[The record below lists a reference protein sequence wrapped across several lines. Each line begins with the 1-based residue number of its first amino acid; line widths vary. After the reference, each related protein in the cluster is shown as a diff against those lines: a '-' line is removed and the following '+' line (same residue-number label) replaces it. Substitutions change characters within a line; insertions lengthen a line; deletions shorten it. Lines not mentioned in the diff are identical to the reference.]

1 MRFFGIAGLRI
12 AAHAVTQAAKFS
24 IEREN
29 MATNSNLTHE
39 VKTYHGF
46 LALMKWGT
54 IASIAVAAF
63 VILMIA

>member
-1 MRFFGIAGLRI
+1 MRL
-12 AAHAVTQAAKFS
+12 HKPS
-24 IEREN
+24 IVILEREN